1 MQTNPDQPS
10 AAQTTQPAKILLISG
25 LIVLLLGLAMTWFG
39 VVFVGEANESRDW
52 PVAEGK
58 VQNVRVTWD
67 TTSSSGEAIPDREYF
82 YEIKYEYVVDDQVYA
97 GDRYSLGDGSNAAG
111 RRYNTE
117 EEAREAAYAVY
128 NAAQAVPVYYDPV
141 DPGSAVLAPG
151 ANSGTYV
158 PLIFG
163 VVLLL
168 SGAGLLWLYMRQRAA
183 AGV

>member
-1 MQTNPDQPS
+1 MQTNPDQPTP
-10 AAQTTQPAKILLISG
+10 AQTKQQARILLVSG
-25 LIVLLLGLAMTWFG
+25 LVLLLLGLAMTWFG
-39 VVFVGEANESRDW
+39 IVFIGEANESRDW

-58 VQNVRVTWD
+58 VQSVRVTWD
-67 TTSSSGEAIPDREYF
+67 TSSSDDGANPDREYF
-82 YEIKYEYVVDDQVYA
+82 YEINYEYVVDDQVYS

-128 NAAQAVPVYYDPV
+128 SPAQAVAVHYDPA

-151 ANSGTYV
+151 ANGGTYV

-168 SGAGLLWLYMRQRAA
+168 SGAGLLWLYMRQRTVRA
-183 AGV
+183 